1 MIPAPSVASECIC
14 GHPQLAH
21 EDDVGFCWDCDAC
34 AADPACREFVE
45 RVLKDGPVALDG
57 GVCDCET
64 PGDWH
69 RVANDFQRAMFRE
82 AAKAKAYRAA
92 LEELRKAGG
101 ALYPAASEV
110 ENAGDFDVAPLGCSI
125 GWLKALEQN
134 WVVAVRHDAWSK
146 SKTWRHGGS
155 REVLEF
161 VRQRERDWRWWDNP
175 EIQRPLVSLVA
186 HDRGLWPRGTTRLI
200 RTGTAAMTAMQ
211 QATLPIST
219 SRRIAC
225 RSGRLTR

>member
-1 MIPAPSVASECIC
+1 MIPAAAVKAVHHELNEVEALTDFSERGAREICEAVVRVVLEAMAPSVAPECIC

-34 AADPACREFVE
+34 EADPACREFVE
-45 RVLKDGPVALDG
+45 RVLKDGPVAHDG
-57 GVCDCET
+57 GVCACET

-110 ENAGDFDVAPLGCSI
+110 ENAGDFDVAPLGCAI
-125 GWLKALEQN
+125 GWLKALDTYH
-134 WVVAVRHDAWSK
+134 AVL
-146 SKTWRHGGS
+146 G
-155 REVLEF
+155 E
-161 VRQRERDWRWWDNP
+161 
-175 EIQRPLVSLVA
+175 VSLSQQDRYRCVA
-186 HDRGLWPRGTTRLI
+186 EED
-200 RTGTAAMTAMQ
+200 MEVE
-211 QATLPIST
+211 
-219 SRRIAC
+219 
-225 RSGRLTR
+225 